1 MAKER
6 QADRSDQAELRSL
19 RDRVDQLEQ
28 LNTKLEA
35 SEERLQIIF
44 EHAPDGYYLSDLKG
58 TFVDG
63 NAAAER
69 ITGYKRG
76 ELIGSSF
83 LKLKLLS
90 ISSPRL

>member
-19 RDRVDQLEQ
+19 RGRVDQLEQ

-35 SEERLQIIF
+35 SEERLQILF

-58 TFVDG
+58 AFVDG
-63 NAAAER
+63 NAAAEQ

-76 ELIGSSF
+76 ELIDRSF
-83 LKLKLLS
+83 NLRKLLP